1 MGHYSTIKRNKLLT
15 LAITWMSLKDIV
27 TESQPL
33 KSLYCVVL
41 FIWNTQE
48 RQIRGA
54 EGRRFIDS
62 LGLKVEAGMGT
73 RDISGWWKYPKTGIW
88 WWLQNAINWW
98 GKKSIHI
105 LLKRAFYPEKIFDTS
120 YWTIQTR
127 LKDGNAKGDDCL
139 NGQGPVLCT
148 SLPFLPSIA
157 IF

>member
-1 MGHYSTIKRNKLLT
+1 MGYYSTIKRNKLLT

-48 RQIRGA
+48 RQIHGA

-73 RDISGWWKYPKTGIW
+73 REISGWWKYPKTGIW
-88 WWLQNAINWW
+88 WWLQNAINLW

-105 LLKRAFYPEKIFDTS
+105 LLRRAFYPEKIFDSS

-127 LKDGNAKGDDCL
+127 LKDGNAKGHDCL